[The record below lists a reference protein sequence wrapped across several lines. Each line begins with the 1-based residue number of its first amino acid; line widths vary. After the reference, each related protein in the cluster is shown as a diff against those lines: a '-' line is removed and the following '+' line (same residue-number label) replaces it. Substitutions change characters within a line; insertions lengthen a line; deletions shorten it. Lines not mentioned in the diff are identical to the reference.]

1 MIMADLGLHR
11 AHSSAGKTDEQ
22 IIIIK
27 CEKFYPKSIRKEV
40 VMREAER
47 FTQSRGQGR
56 WS

>member
-1 MIMADLGLHR
+1 MIMASLGLHR
-11 AHSSAGKTDEQ
+11 AHSPAGKTDEQ

-40 VMREAER
+40 GIREAER